1 MGFFGMRL
9 YLYQAPLF
17 DRAYDSGMWLAW
29 RYPFVPSE
37 DGGRAMRFYSIPS
50 GVSKPGRGVVVRCQR
65 GVCVRIKRAAPI
77 LRSRLP
83 LCGLFTFDYTGL
95 PGSYAVRLKLSPY
108 AGAACLHQ
116 TRISA
121 AK

>member
-50 GVSKPGRGVVVRCQR
+50 GVSKPGRGGRSEMPAR
-65 GVCVRIKRAAPI
+65 GMCPDKEGGPHSPVSASALWP
-77 LRSRLP
+77 
-83 LCGLFTFDYTGL
+83 
-95 PGSYAVRLKLSPY
+95 SY
-108 AGAACLHQ
+108 
-116 TRISA
+116 I
-121 AK
+121 